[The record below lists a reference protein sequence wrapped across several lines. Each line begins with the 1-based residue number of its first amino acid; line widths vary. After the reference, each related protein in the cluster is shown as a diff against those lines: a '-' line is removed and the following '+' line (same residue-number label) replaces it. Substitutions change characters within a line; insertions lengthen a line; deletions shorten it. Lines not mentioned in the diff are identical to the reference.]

1 MSDYIYYNNLND
13 TELLDLVEE
22 HYYSIGATGTQAM
35 NTLMSDIQEGFWQR
49 HGVSEKRMHDI
60 AVLFTKSL
68 NERNAWSVM
77 AGVVTETDRKRKQG
91 VSRLS
96 RLMRGDK

>member
-22 HYYSIGATGTQAM
+22 HYYSIGATGTEAM
-35 NTLMSDIQEGFWQR
+35 NAFLEDVVNGMWER
-49 HGVSEKRMHDI
+49 HGVPEKRMHAI
-60 AVLFTKSL
+60 GVLFTNSL

-77 AGVVTETDRKRKQG
+77 AGIVTDADRKKR
-91 VSRLS
+91 VSRLGGLI
-96 RLMRGDK
+96 RAKKR